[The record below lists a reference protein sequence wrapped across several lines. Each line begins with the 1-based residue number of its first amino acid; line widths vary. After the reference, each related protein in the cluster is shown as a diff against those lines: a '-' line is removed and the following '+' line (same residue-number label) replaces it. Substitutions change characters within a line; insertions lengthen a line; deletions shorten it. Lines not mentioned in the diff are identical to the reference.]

1 MAIDVALIL
10 LILGAVLM
18 EGFFSGIE
26 TGMYCMDRLRLHLGV
41 QRGEIA
47 MIRLERVFRDET
59 SALGMLL
66 AGTNL
71 ADYFVSTFFALLLS
85 RHLSE
90 PGVNL
95 EIVNTVVVT
104 AVAFVF
110 GQAVPKSLFQQH
122 ADFLLP
128 RCGAWLWGFHQ
139 IFRVT
144 GVTVLLK
151 WFSTVVS
158 TIVSGRV
165 DVRNVLEPRHRVAAL
180 LRSALGVDHPD
191 GGVTDLVDRVL
202 KLSETRLGRV
212 MVPRSRTLAVR
223 ADTVRSAFQRIARST
238 RYSRLPV
245 YDPKTQR
252 VLGYVVVDRALK
264 SAEWTTILELVQPA
278 LTLRPDDTV
287 ASAITRA
294 REARQP
300 MMIIVDSQ
308 QRMLGIATLK
318 DLLEEIVGELPAW

>member
-1 MAIDVALIL
+1 MIDVALIL

-18 EGFFSGIE
+18 SAFFSGTE

-41 QRGEIA
+41 QRGERA
-47 MIRLERVFRDET
+47 MVRLERVFRDET
-59 SALGMLL
+59 SALGMIL

-71 ADYFVSTFFALLLS
+71 ANYLVSTFFAIFLT
-85 RHLSE
+85 RHLRE

-95 EIVNTVVVT
+95 EIVNTLVVT
-104 AVAFVF
+104 AVAFIF
-110 GQAVPKSLFQQH
+110 GEAVPKTLFQQH

-128 RCGAWLWGFHQ
+128 RCSAWLWGFNEL
-139 IFRVT
+139 FRLT
-144 GVTVLLK
+144 GVTRLLK
-151 WFSTVVS
+151 GFSTLVS
-158 TIVSGRV
+158 RIVSGRV
-165 DVRNVLEPRHRVAAL
+165 DVRNILEPRHRVAAL
-180 LRSALGVDHPD
+180 LRSALVADQQD
-191 GGVTDLVDRVL
+191 GGVTDLIDRVL
-202 KLSETRLGRV
+202 KLSETQLGRV

-264 SAEWTTILELVQPA
+264 SAAWTTILDLVQPA

-287 ASAITRA
+287 ASAIARA

-300 MMIIVDSQ
+300 MMIIVDPQ